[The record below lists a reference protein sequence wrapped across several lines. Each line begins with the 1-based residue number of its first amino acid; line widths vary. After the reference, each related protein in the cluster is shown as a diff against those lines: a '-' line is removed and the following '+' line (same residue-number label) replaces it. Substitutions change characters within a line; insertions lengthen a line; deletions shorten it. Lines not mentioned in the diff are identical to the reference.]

1 MSRIFSSCE
10 DVTIAGKGAKFKPL
24 LAVYDLGLNNDVD
37 MRSQLG
43 VTVLYDKQ
51 RVPRTSSNPD
61 PYGSDYIYRIEI
73 KLNAEN
79 SVLLSPVRGKSLCRV
94 FDSIYIVLFSLFT
107 EVIQI

>member
-1 MSRIFSSCE
+1 
-10 DVTIAGKGAKFKPL
+10 
-24 LAVYDLGLNNDVD
+24 

-51 RVPRTSSNPD
+51 GVPRTSSNPG

-73 KLNAEN
+73 KLNAET